1 MNNEFSLPIREMS
14 GASNCVSEASSKLNL
29 ESLHSIATMVA
40 QERDLDRVLETVVQS
55 LVQRWNLALA
65 RIWLIGPG
73 DICGSC
79 FLSTECPDQRS
90 CLHLVASASRPTN
103 PDSGDEWYKEGGFYR
118 RLPLGVRRIGSI
130 AATGELVRLS
140 DTERDGD
147 WFARNDWL
155 RRENVQSFC
164 GYPLK
169 FRNEILGVLAV
180 FSRSRVEEQQC
191 NWLHAFADSA
201 AVAIAN
207 ARAFEEIEDLKDQL
221 ELENE
226 YLRDE
231 IRNAHAVGGI
241 IGESLGLQKVLEQ
254 VKLVAAADSSV
265 LVLGESGVGK
275 ELIARAI
282 HEQSPRAERPLVK
295 VNCASIPHDL
305 FESEFFGHVKGSF
318 TGATRNR
325 AGRFELADAGTLFLD
340 EVGEIPL
347 ELQGKLLRVLQEGS
361 YERIGDEQ
369 SRSVDVRIVAATNRD
384 LQEEVEGKRFRQD
397 LFYRLSV
404 FPIEV
409 PPLRDRRDD
418 IPRLAIH
425 FLDQYSRKLGISAP
439 KLRQRHIIELQQYS
453 WPGNIRELQNV
464 VERAVIS
471 GRKGHLEFHLPQST
485 RTGNENI
492 EMSPIRSAKDLMT
505 DEEMRLFERQ
515 NLTAVLKHHNWKISG
530 EGGAAEY
537 LGLHPATLS
546 SRMRA
551 MGVERPR

>member
-1 MNNEFSLPIREMS
+1 MPEPNST
-14 GASNCVSEASSKLNL
+14 LNL

-40 QERDLDRVLETVVQS
+40 QERDLNIVLESVVQS

-65 RIWLIGPG
+65 RIWLVRPG
-73 DICGSC
+73 DICGNC
-79 FLSTECPDQRS
+79 FMKDECPDRTS
-90 CLHLVASASRPTN
+90 CLHLVASASHPEN
-103 PDSGDEWYKEGGFYR
+103 PESGDEWFKEDGFYR
-118 RLPLGVRRIGSI
+118 RLPLGIRRIGGI
-130 AATGELVRLS
+130 AVTGELVRLS
-140 DTERDGD
+140 DTARDSD

-155 RRENVQSFC
+155 RREKVLSFC

-207 ARAFEEIEDLKDQL
+207 ARAFEEIEALKNQL

-226 YLRDE
+226 YLKDE
-231 IRNAHAVGGI
+231 IRSSHAVGGI

-254 VKLVAAADSSV
+254 VKLVAVADTSV
-265 LVLGESGVGK
+265 LILGESGVGK
-275 ELIARAI
+275 ELVARAI

-295 VNCASIPHDL
+295 VNCASIPSEL

-318 TGATRNR
+318 TGAIRDR
-325 AGRFELADAGTLFLD
+325 AGRFELADGGTLFLD

-347 ELQGKLLRVLQEGS
+347 DMQGKLLRILQEGT
-361 YERIGDEQ
+361 YERIGEEHT
-369 SRSVDVRIVAATNRD
+369 RSVDVRVVAATNRD
-384 LQEEVEGKRFRQD
+384 MQQEVEAKRFRQD

-418 IPRLAIH
+418 IPRLAVH
-425 FLDQYSRKLGISAP
+425 FLDQYSRKLGIPAP

-471 GRKGHLEFHLPQST
+471 GRSGQLEFHLPKSLNTGDGNVDMIPVRST
-485 RTGNENI
+485 
-492 EMSPIRSAKDLMT
+492 KKLMT
-505 DEEMRLFERQ
+505 DEEVRSFERK
-515 NLTAVLKHHNWKISG
+515 NLITVLEHHNWKISG
-530 EGGAAEY
+530 EDGAANY

-546 SRMRA
+546 SRIRA
-551 MGVERPR
+551 MGVKRPR